1 QAYGGQGWSA
11 QLEALA
17 GEGRESLARPG
28 RGLEQMIQSKTK
40 GHRVGG
46 LFGRQAMPQC
56 ICWMP
61 ASSQPLEPSAGLTR
75 FHTSSKPTGA
85 VPGVSRTMPEQ
96 RTPVRKSTQREHHAY
111 SEECQQEHSA
121 ESAAAKE
128 VAKQAAERE
137 AAKDRH
143 PAAARRLS
151 GWWLCGL
158 RWRRD
163 RRRRDISLRADRTRA
178 AQPPRLRV
186 SRRQGAAKQRNA

>member
-1 QAYGGQGWSA
+1 GWRA

-28 RGLEQMIQSKTK
+28 RGVEQMIQSKTK

-46 LFGRQAMPQC
+46 LFGRQATPQC

-75 FHTSSKPTGA
+75 VHTSSKPTGA
-85 VPGVSRTMPEQ
+85 VPGVSHCLRR

-111 SEECQQEHSA
+111 RKEGQQEYSA

-151 GWWLCGL
+151 GLLLCGL

-163 RRRRDISLRADRTRA
+163 RRRRDISL
-178 AQPPRLRV
+178 
-186 SRRQGAAKQRNA
+186 